1 MDYTKIEVGKPL
13 EGVQGRE
20 DGCVFDISDSG
31 AVLYVYYG
39 SPSSEEIKNFSAGS
53 VLEARYVVLDGEIYL
68 LFKFGSEEWM
78 DLPYNPHLS
87 RQLTKLPVIQD
98 SASGLGL
105 TIILADTH
113 DGVVKVLRF
122 VALANDFSKRLMSE
136 VWARSIR
143 TFDDASYKNSIFRER
158 GKYSSKRMA
167 TYAVARCR
175 ISQ

>member
-1 MDYTKIEVGKPL
+1 MDFTKIEVGKPL

-31 AVLYVYYG
+31 AVLYVYYD

-53 VLEARYVVLDGEIYL
+53 VLEVRYVVLDEEIYL

-105 TIILADTH
+105 TIILADTN
-113 DGVVKVLRF
+113 DGIVKVLRF
-122 VALANDFSKRLMSE
+122 VALASDFSKRLMGDVLE
-136 VWARSIR
+136 RSLKP
-143 TFDDASYKNSIFRER
+143 FDDVSYKNSMYHTQN
-158 GKYSSKRMA
+158 KYSSKRMA
-167 TYAVARCR
+167 VYAVARCR
-175 ISQ
+175 INQ